1 MNRNCGRTGPT
12 SEAGKL
18 RSAQNSFKHGGC
30 SARLILPGESEEEW
44 QELLARWHKTYEPE
58 PDSLSYDFVQRAA
71 EADWRRLR
79 NLRHYDDYLFL
90 RLEGRAPYDWNADEI
105 KIHDLLL
112 RYKTTAERSFQ
123 RDVRALD
130 QHYRVHCPK
139 KLEPKATEKPKPS
152 LTIIG
157 VDRNSPTG
165 YSLVREMVEGK
176 EYRQD
181 GPCNC
186 TALQAEACT
195 TSRRECLSHEPP
207 EGSGG
212 T

>member
-1 MNRNCGRTGPT
+1 
-12 SEAGKL
+12 
-18 RSAQNSFKHGGC
+18 
-30 SARLILPGESEEEW
+30 LPGESEEEW

-79 NLRHYDDYLFL
+79 NERNYDDYLFL

-165 YSLVREMVEGK
+165 YSLVREMIDGK
-176 EYRQD
+176 ESRQD